1 MYYQPQP
8 IQGTN
13 GFLDGRPLAVLN
25 PELWRRSHPVQ
36 QPASGPALTY
46 TPAMPDPRRQPL
58 DVMLPS
64 MGSEGEEEVYSP
76 LPQSTPAERDPPQP
90 PQSPSQYVND
100 VNLDVFFNEII
111 HGLFSDGEDENGNK
125 QS

>member
-13 GFLDGRPLAVLN
+13 GFLYGRPLAVQN
-25 PELWRRSHPVQ
+25 PELWLRSHPVQ
-36 QPASGPALTY
+36 QPASGPILTY
-46 TPAMPDPRRQPL
+46 TPAMPNPIRQPL

-64 MGSEGEEEVYSP
+64 MGSEEEEVYSP
-76 LPQSTPAERDPPQP
+76 PSQQTPAQRDPSPAP
-90 PQSPSQYVND
+90 PPSQYVNG
-100 VNLDVFFNEII
+100 VNLDSFFNEII

-125 QS
+125 ET